1 MPKPT
6 ALTPA
11 SFLEFVSANKF
22 ALVHFWAAWNGHDT
36 RMAEI
41 IESQIPN
48 DLSDKI
54 GFATFDVDQ
63 AGNAE
68 ICLEHK
74 IRNIPFLA
82 FYRDGS
88 LIRSNTG
95 LLAPDSLIE
104 YLKQLLNPQS

>member
-1 MPKPT
+1 
-6 ALTPA
+6 
-11 SFLEFVSANKF
+11 
-22 ALVHFWAAWNGHDT
+22 
-36 RMAEI
+36 MAEI
-41 IESQIPN
+41 IELQIPN

-54 GFATFDVDQ
+54 AFATFDVDQ
-63 AGNAE
+63 AGHGE

-82 FYRDGS
+82 FYRNGF

-95 LLAPDSLIE
+95 PLAPDTLIE